1 MFKSID
7 DVISKYNGEF
17 NFLNYVNGLI
27 IKNNIVAELSCSFD
41 YHMNDYNKYN
51 DQFNYF
57 T

>member
-1 MFKSID
+1 MFKSIE
-7 DVISKYNGEF
+7 DVISKYNCEF

-27 IKNNIVAELSCSFD
+27 IKKNIVAELSCSFD